1 MTHKSSFRDIQ
12 QISYT
17 LMGLIPYLLAIYLII
32 YMDIEI
38 TTNLMIIAAVVLLAH
53 LAGFSL
59 VRRFGQQ
66 LQDVS
71 DKTAKAMS
79 ASRKLSIDMDDSAP
93 DELVSIVQH
102 FNTLLAESE
111 KTSRNFQEMTTKMML
126 YTSDIENYQKKLR
139 EEGLSRH
146 RLSRYVGQDLVN
158 KIINSNEDIP
168 LENKKQDATILFADI
183 RSFTAISEHM
193 EPEDVI
199 SMLNEYFDAMV
210 AIIFKYNGVLDKFIG
225 DELMATFG
233 VVGSA
238 EEHPLNAIKA
248 GIDMQKKIS
257 QLMSGFALKRYPT
270 FEVGI
275 GINTGKVVM
284 GNLGSKNRMDYTVI
298 GDTVNVTARL
308 EQMAEGKTILVGE
321 ETYRRC
327 RGVVQMEPKG
337 DAFVKNRSKPVK
349 YYQVIS
355 GSWNEIKDESEG
367 ATLL

>member
-1 MTHKSSFRDIQ
+1 MTTKSSFRDIQ
-12 QISYT
+12 QISYS
-17 LMGLIPYLLAIYLII
+17 LIGLIPYLLAVYLII
-32 YMDIEI
+32 SLEIEI
-38 TTNLMIIAAVVLLAH
+38 TTNLMIVAAVVLLAH

-66 LQDVS
+66 LQELRE
-71 DKTAKAMS
+71 KTAKAMS
-79 ASRKLSIDMDDSAP
+79 SSRKLSIDMDENAP
-93 DELVSIVQH
+93 DELVSIVHH

-126 YTSDIENYQKKLR
+126 YTNDIENYQKRLR

-210 AIIFKYNGVLDKFIG
+210 TIIFKYNGVLDKFIG

-233 VVGSA
+233 VLGST

-248 GIDMQKKIS
+248 GIEMQKKIS
-257 QLMSGFALKRYPT
+257 QLMSGFALKRYPI

-275 GINTGKVVM
+275 GINTGEVVM

-298 GDTVNVTARL
+298 GDTVNVAARL
-308 EQMAEGKTILVGE
+308 EQMAEGKTVFVGE
-321 ETYRRC
+321 ETFKRC
-327 RGVVQMEPKG
+327 RGLVEMEAKG

-349 YYQVIS
+349 YYQVLS
-355 GSWNEIKDESEG
+355 GSWHEASDASDDSD
-367 ATLL
+367 

>member
-1 MTHKSSFRDIQ
+1 MKKKSSFNDIQ

-17 LMGLIPYLLAIYLII
+17 LMGLIPYMLAVYLII

-38 TTNLMIIAAVVLLAH
+38 TTDLMVIAAVVLLAH

-59 VRRFGQQ
+59 IGRFGKQ
-66 LQDVS
+66 LKDLR

-79 ASRKLSIDMDDSAP
+79 SQRKLSIDMDDTAP
-93 DELVSIVQH
+93 DELISIVHH

-111 KTSRNFQEMTTKMML
+111 KSSRNFQEMTTRLML

-168 LENKKQDATILFADI
+168 LENKKQEATILFADI

-199 SMLNEYFDAMV
+199 NMLNEYFDAMV
-210 AIIFKYNGVLDKFIG
+210 KIIFKYNGVLDKFIG
-225 DELMATFG
+225 DELMVTFG
-233 VVGSA
+233 VLGSV
-238 EEHPLNAIKA
+238 EENPLNAIKA
-248 GIDMQKKIS
+248 AIDMQKKIS
-257 QLMSGFALKRYPT
+257 ELMSGFELKGYPT

-275 GINTGKVVM
+275 GINTGEVVM
-284 GNLGSKNRMDYTVI
+284 GNLGSTNRMDYTVI
-298 GDTVNVTARL
+298 GDTVNVAARL
-308 EQMAEGKTILVGE
+308 EQMSGGQTILVGE

-327 RGVVQMEPKG
+327 KGIVEMEPKG
-337 DAFVKNRSKPVK
+337 EANVKNRSKAVK
-349 YYQVIS
+349 YYKVLS
-355 GSWNEIKDESEG
+355 RSWNQPAKDVP
-367 ATLL
+367 LLT